1 MNKQCGRLTA
11 SDPLVSEITG
21 DHSWGIPMNKQCGRL
36 TTSNPLVSEIT
47 GDHSGRDS
55 NEQTVRQAYYVRP
68 TGVRDNWRPQ
78 REGFQ

>member
-1 MNKQCGRLTA
+1 
-11 SDPLVSEITG
+11 
-21 DHSWGIPMNKQCGRL
+21 MNKQCGRL

-55 NEQTVRQAYYVRP
+55 NEQTVRQAYYVRL